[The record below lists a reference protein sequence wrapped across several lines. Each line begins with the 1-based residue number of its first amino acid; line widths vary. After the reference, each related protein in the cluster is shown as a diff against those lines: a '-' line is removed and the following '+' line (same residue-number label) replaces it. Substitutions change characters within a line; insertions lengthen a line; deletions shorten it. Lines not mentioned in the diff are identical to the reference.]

1 MRGELVAAG
10 EDGRGVERFLDRS
23 GEAGEAAGVRAGDH
37 RAQEGLAGH
46 AGPVGALAADQFALD
61 DRGGQSGR
69 AGAVG
74 DVLPDGARADHN
86 DVVREGIRLR
96 HGVSLVGGVR
106 RGHMGT
112 CAEYPPCRQCCADGY
127 SPETRKREYLMTST
141 VELTKENFDQTVTDN
156 EFVLIDFWASW
167 CGPCRQ
173 FAPVYE
179 KAAEANPDLVFGK
192 VDTEAQPELAQAFGI
207 SSIPTLMIVRDQV
220 AVFAQPGALPEAA
233 LTDVIGQAR
242 KLDMDEVRKAVA
254 EQQAQ
259 AGQNGEGGQ

>member
-1 MRGELVAAG
+1 
-10 EDGRGVERFLDRS
+10 
-23 GEAGEAAGVRAGDH
+23 
-37 RAQEGLAGH
+37 
-46 AGPVGALAADQFALD
+46 
-61 DRGGQSGR
+61 
-69 AGAVG
+69 
-74 DVLPDGARADHN
+74 
-86 DVVREGIRLR
+86 
-96 HGVSLVGGVR
+96 
-106 RGHMGT
+106 
-112 CAEYPPCRQCCADGY
+112 
-127 SPETRKREYLMTST
+127 MTST

-156 EFVLIDFWASW
+156 EFVLIDFWAEW
-167 CGPCRQ
+167 CGPCKQ
-173 FAPVYE
+173 FGPVYE

-259 AGQNGEGGQ
+259 AGQNGQEGQ